1 MKPTQKSLS
10 IKWGTSQM
18 TISNFMRDGCDFT
31 MSDEEVARWLLTHA
45 KRKSKL
51 MREAIAKV
59 LQSDDIKLTETAER
73 RSLEDMRDY
82 YSAQLDAATKSS
94 VVDHERIKFWND
106 LLLKADESIRKSQAH
121 EKKLGIEQG
130 ELLQRTEVERILC
143 NVAWTGN
150 SCIDK
155 YSKQIAQRLSNKTPA
170 EVHKVLKPTLVALT
184 LFEAMKKVAK
194 CPGEINL
201 PQWVIDC
208 FATEEKLYIKKK

>member
-1 MKPTQKSLS
+1 
-10 IKWGTSQM
+10 M
-18 TISNFMRDGCDFT
+18 TISNFMRDGCDFS

-59 LQSDDIKLTETAER
+59 LESDDIKMVETAER

-194 CPGEINL
+194 CPGNINL

>member
-1 MKPTQKSLS
+1 MNPTQKSLS
-10 IKWGTSQM
+10 LKWGTSQM

-31 MSDEEVARWLLTHA
+31 MSDEDVARWLLTHA

-59 LQSDDIKLTETAER
+59 LESDDIKMVETAER

-130 ELLQRTEVERILC
+130 ELLQRSEVERILC
-143 NVAWTGN
+143 NVAYTGN
-150 SCIDK
+150 ACIDK

-170 EVHKVLKPTLVALT
+170 EVHRVLKPTLVALT

>member
-1 MKPTQKSLS
+1 MKPTQKALSL
-10 IKWGTSQM
+10 KWGTSQM

>member
-1 MKPTQKSLS
+1 
-10 IKWGTSQM
+10 M
-18 TISNFMRDGCDFT
+18 TISNFMRDGCDFS

-59 LQSDDIKLTETAER
+59 LESDDIKMVETAER